1 MRQCPLFPGVT
12 TCLIRRASMKD
23 QTSHDSSSD
32 SSLTNSF
39 GQDAIPELSL
49 TAGRNADCTVS
60 TGKELTAV
68 PEGLSITG
76 FRILRLLGRG
86 GMGVV
91 YEAVEEELNR
101 HVALK
106 VLPASALVDHRQVA
120 RFKNEARAVAQLH
133 HENIVPIYKV
143 GSDQGIHYYTMQ
155 LIEGQNLS
163 QIISSIKDHKKTGS
177 SAKASDTKRQ
187 STNKTKGER
196 RRDDKSI
203 GASSNNSSRKRFNVE
218 NLAAALTSR
227 RGGAQDLSMYQS
239 IAEFG
244 AEIAGALAHAH
255 DSGVIHRDVKPS
267 NILVDEHSKPWITDF
282 GLAIVKQNSVAT
294 RPGDIV
300 GTYRYMSPE
309 QATGRRFLI
318 DHRTDIYSLGV
329 TLYELVTQKVPFPG
343 SEPHEILRQ
352 VSFDEPIRVRN
363 ANPAI
368 PEELETI
375 ITKAI
380 SKNPHD
386 RYESAQEMADDL
398 RRFATGRPILAKRAS
413 VMKRIRRWVGQH
425 QGLVLAA
432 SIILLVTLASS
443 ISASTMIWTAYKSE
457 HHHREVAE
465 DALRISEGGRLGVIS
480 HQVRDE
486 NPGLA
491 LILAAEAAKLSQG
504 PEINSAMIAALAQT
518 YEQKTLYPTEIR
530 FQSTQLSPD
539 GKWIA
544 AIQATV
550 GQAKSGIVLIDKHSG
565 QITRKF
571 GESEELT
578 DLLFH
583 PSSNQLLTA
592 SSSGLVKDEQG
603 KYSHRSESATL
614 WDLRKSESK
623 IVLEGSTPLKL
634 QKESYSRDGKV
645 LVLPS
650 AENTVSVY
658 DGFSGERRL
667 VFQQHTDQVLN
678 AVLSADGSRVA
689 SIDSQGQV
697 QIWDPV
703 SGKVSG
709 KLDASAYGSGSP
721 DLTLSAD
728 GTVLVIATP
737 NGTHSFDVSLE
748 SPVKLA
754 NWREPKVCVH
764 PSQAMAA
771 CYWTASGKIQI
782 RSLKTGQ
789 SLTEVSLAFSPE
801 VVRYSAD
808 GRFLLVANRSEVDV
822 VVPFT
827 AEVLFRLK
835 GHASLITALSVD
847 DSFESIV
854 TASTDKTIRVWGTR
868 PVGDFNRL
876 SRRPA
881 TPIPTRDHWV
891 ATEKSIAFATDA
903 IMETSILDDSSNR
916 LRRIGQGA
924 HSPTDFRANSIVIH
938 QDQFVRIIDSETS
951 RKLAEVSFPKA
962 RVTRAS
968 YCGETDLV
976 LVQLHNEQL
985 FLWNVADQSLKK
997 FQSGR
1002 NQITDFAV
1010 SPDGLQIALIGHD
1023 GLCSIHGLADGRMV
1037 RLLPHADWVASLEW
1051 SKTKGIFTL
1060 DNQGVL
1066 RRWSIEEDSAK
1077 PIWIAKT
1084 DNSNA
1089 IRIHE
1094 LGEVV
1099 VSYHAWEPK
1108 KCTVW
1113 KIASGEES
1121 LSVLGMPRMSVALH
1135 PENPQALLT
1144 SSVEGAS
1151 LLDLVSGNVKEFS
1164 KSKIIGG
1171 EFLDDE
1177 IVLAEV
1183 GVEQHALNHPTF
1195 FKSDS
1200 GSCSLKFFDVTGEN
1214 HLRKIS
1220 LDRRPSNLSKGIDGK
1235 SLLLSIASWHVAI
1248 YDRESLTEY
1257 LSPPLSANV
1266 SAIRYVPKHNRWLVT
1281 SSDGSA
1287 LLLDNAGKPVR
1298 TLIEN
1303 GPPIITAA
1311 VNSDGNLFAVGDAS
1325 GGVRIFERETG
1336 TLLVSHKEH
1345 SGPIVQCNFIDRD
1358 RAVLTLGEDGK
1369 VVKASTVGTPT
1380 QHYSNE
1386 RGIQSVLLFAD
1397 QTNAVLLCGADT
1409 MKKPPGDGQDAVASI
1424 RFQTKAGTAEV
1435 LNLND
1440 FTVTPIESQT
1450 VISGDINSKSGRF
1463 ALADDKGNIITSSF
1477 GPWTIHQ
1484 QWTVAPRRADSIRW
1498 VDDQR
1503 ISVLDDDGGV
1513 SVWDSEKG
1521 QLVFETGNANSNKR
1535 QMVFRHQWNPLDNFS
1550 DALVI
1555 SGNQNIFCEQ
1565 PLDILSFG
1573 QKRLPRSLDP
1583 DEKMLFLNPHVNL
1596 GSR

>member
-1 MRQCPLFPGVT
+1 
-12 TCLIRRASMKD
+12 MKD
-23 QTSHDSSSD
+23 QSSHDSSSD

-39 GQDAIPELSL
+39 GQDALPELEFSL

-60 TGKELTAV
+60 TGKELTV
-68 PEGLSITG
+68 IPEGLRITG

-368 PEELETI
+368 PEELEII

-413 VMKRIRRWVGQH
+413 VMKRLRRWVGQH

-432 SIILLVTLASS
+432 SIVLLVTLATS
-443 ISASTMIWTAYKSE
+443 ISASAMIWTAYKSE
-457 HHHREVAE
+457 YHHREVAE

-491 LILAAEAAKLSQG
+491 LILAAEAAKLAQG

-518 YEQKTLYPTEIR
+518 YEQKTLYPTDVS

-539 GKWIA
+539 GRWIA
-544 AIQATV
+544 AIQATA
-550 GQAKSGIVLIDKHSG
+550 GQTKSGVVLIEKRSG

-571 GESEELT
+571 GESEKLT

-583 PSSNQLLTA
+583 TSSNQLLTV
-592 SSSGLVKDEQG
+592 SSSGLMKDDQG
-603 KYSHRSESATL
+603 KYFHRSESATL
-614 WDLRKSESK
+614 WDLRKSKSK

-634 QKESYSRDGKV
+634 QKESYSRDGKL

-650 AENTVSVY
+650 ADNTVSVY
-658 DGFSGERRL
+658 DGFTGERRL
-667 VFQQHTDQVLN
+667 VFQQHAAQVLN
-678 AVLSADGSRVA
+678 TVLSADGSRVA
-689 SIDSQGQV
+689 SIDSHGQV

-703 SGKVSG
+703 SGKVLG
-709 KLDASAYGSGSP
+709 KLDVSAYGIGSP

-728 GTVLVIATP
+728 GAVLAIATP

-748 SPVKLA
+748 SPGKLA

-764 PSQAMAA
+764 PTQAMAA

-789 SLTEVSLAFSPE
+789 SLSEVSLAFSPE

-808 GRFLLVANRSEVDV
+808 GRFLLVANRSQVDV

-835 GHASLITALSVD
+835 GHASLITSLSVD
-847 DSFESIV
+847 DSFETIV
-854 TASTDKTIRVWGTR
+854 TASTDKTIRVWNTK
-868 PVGDFNRL
+868 PLGDFNRL
-876 SRRPA
+876 PRQPA

-891 ATEKSIAFATDA
+891 ATEKSIAFATDS
-903 IMETSILDDSSNR
+903 IVETSILDDSSTR
-916 LRRIGQGA
+916 LRRIGQGS

-951 RKLAEVSFPKA
+951 RKLAEVSFPNA

-976 LVQLHNEQL
+976 LVQLQNEQL
-985 FLWNVADQSLKK
+985 FLWNVVDQSLKK
-997 FQSGR
+997 FQTGR
-1002 NQITDFAV
+1002 NQISDFAV
-1010 SPDGLQIALIGHD
+1010 SPDGQQIALIGHD
-1023 GLCSIHGLADGRMV
+1023 GLCSIHSLADGRMV
-1037 RLLPHADWVASLEW
+1037 RLLPHAHLVASIEW

-1060 DNQGVL
+1060 DNQGIL
-1066 RRWSIEEDSAK
+1066 RRWSTEQDVAT
-1077 PIWIAKT
+1077 PIWTAKT
-1084 DNSNA
+1084 DSSNA

-1094 LGEVV
+1094 LGELV
-1099 VSYHAWEPK
+1099 VSYHAWETK

-1113 KIASGEES
+1113 KIATGEES
-1121 LSVLGMPRMSVALH
+1121 LSTAGMANMSVALH
-1135 PENPQALLT
+1135 RENPLALLT
-1144 SSVEGAS
+1144 SVEGAS
-1151 LLDLVSGNVKEFS
+1151 LLDLVSGNVKQIS
-1164 KSKIIGG
+1164 KSKTIGG
-1171 EFLDDE
+1171 EFLDNE
-1177 IVLAEV
+1177 LVIAEV

-1200 GSCSLKFFDVTGEN
+1200 GSCSLMFFDVSGEN
-1214 HLRKIS
+1214 QVRKIP
-1220 LDRRPSNLSKGIDGK
+1220 LDRRPLNLSKSIDGK

-1248 YDRESLTEY
+1248 YERESLTEY

-1266 SAIRYVPKHNRWLVT
+1266 TAIRHVPKHNRWLVT

-1287 LLLDNAGKPVR
+1287 LLLDNAGKLVR

-1311 VNSDGNLFAVGDAS
+1311 VNGDGNLFAVGDAS

-1336 TLLVSHKEH
+1336 SLLASHSEH
-1345 SGPIVQCNFIDRD
+1345 SGPIIQCNFIDRD

-1369 VVKASTVGTPT
+1369 VVKASTVGAPT

-1424 RFQTKAGTAEV
+1424 RFQTKPGTAEV
-1435 LNLND
+1435 LSLND
-1440 FTVTPIESQT
+1440 FKVTPIESQP
-1450 VISGDINSKSGRF
+1450 VICGDIDSKSGRF

-1484 QWTVAPRRADSIRW
+1484 QWTVAPRRAVSIRW

-1521 QLVFETGNANSNKR
+1521 QLVFETGKANSNKR
-1535 QMVFRHQWNPLDNFS
+1535 QLVFRHQWNPLDNFS

-1555 SGNQNIFCEQ
+1555 SGSHNTFCEL
-1565 PLDILSFG
+1565 PLDILAFG
-1573 QKRLPRSLDP
+1573 QKHLPRSLDP
-1583 DEKMLFLNPHVNL
+1583 DERMLYLNPQVNL